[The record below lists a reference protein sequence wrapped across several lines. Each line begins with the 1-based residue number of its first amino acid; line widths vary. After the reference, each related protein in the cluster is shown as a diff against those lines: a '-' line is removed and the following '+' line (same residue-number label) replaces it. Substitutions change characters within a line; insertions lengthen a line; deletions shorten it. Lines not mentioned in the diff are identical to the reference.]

1 MDNNKHTAPFIKVSS
16 NLLLLPQTTLH
27 LKNLRQD
34 VANLLY
40 ENDFVAFSGKDEY
53 LHSDDGQLNAYGV
66 LCSATKVNNDE
77 QDEQDEP
84 LVKAYAK
91 TRVRIVQFD
100 PEAKTCAYYE
110 DPIVE
115 DLSEQAK
122 TDMQRYIQQI
132 VDDIA
137 KAFQGG
143 RHIANRVREYE
154 SLNQMIV
161 FLTQYMNLSTTE
173 TYEMLTIDSKKQQV
187 TRFIDYLLR
196 QKEEVALKMELNAK
210 MTSEATDFY
219 RRQAIE
225 RQIQKLKEQL
235 GDEEGEDENQNDYV
249 SRIQALPLRETTQ
262 KALLEDAR
270 RLEKMNEQAQEAEV
284 LRTYLDFALALP
296 WKKEEAFHPD
306 LKEAR
311 KILDEHH
318 AGMDKVKERILQ
330 HLAVMQ
336 LRNSMKGSAIL
347 LVGPPGTGKTSLGK
361 SIAKALHRPY
371 TRLSLGGIRD
381 ESAIR
386 GHRRTYVGAMS
397 GRILK
402 RNTKS

>member
-27 LKNLRQD
+27 LKNLRPE
-34 VANLLY
+34 VAQLLY

-53 LHSDDGQLNAYGV
+53 LHCDDGQLNAYGV

-77 QDEQDEP
+77 QDEP

-91 TRVRIVQFD
+91 VRVRIVQFD

-110 DPIVE
+110 DPIIE

-122 TDMQRYIQQI
+122 ADMQLYIQQI

-196 QKEEVALKMELNAK
+196 QKEEVALKLELNAK
-210 MTSEATDFY
+210 MMSEATDFY

-235 GDEEGEDENQNDYV
+235 GDEEGEEDNQNDYV
-249 SRIQALPLRETTQ
+249 SRIQALPLRETNQ

-270 RLEKMNEQAQEAEV
+270 RLEKMNEQAHRSRSV
-284 LRTYLDFALALP
+284 KNILRFCACPSVEKRRGLP
-296 WKKEEAFHPD
+296 
-306 LKEAR
+306 
-311 KILDEHH
+311 
-318 AGMDKVKERILQ
+318 
-330 HLAVMQ
+330 
-336 LRNSMKGSAIL
+336 S
-347 LVGPPGTGKTSLGK
+347 
-361 SIAKALHRPY
+361 
-371 TRLSLGGIRD
+371 
-381 ESAIR
+381 
-386 GHRRTYVGAMS
+386 
-397 GRILK
+397 
-402 RNTKS
+402 

>member
-77 QDEQDEP
+77 QDEP

-91 TRVRIVQFD
+91 VRVRIVQLD

-110 DPIVE
+110 DPIIE

-122 TDMQRYIQQI
+122 ADMQRYIQQI

-196 QKEEVALKMELNAK
+196 QKEEVSLKMELNAK

-235 GDEEGEDENQNDYV
+235 GDEEDEEEN
-249 SRIQALPLRETTQ
+249 REF
-262 KALLEDAR
+262 KLCLFVK
-270 RLEKMNEQAQEAEV
+270 RLKKRFLKM
-284 LRTYLDFALALP
+284 LD
-296 WKKEEAFHPD
+296 
-306 LKEAR
+306 
-311 KILDEHH
+311 
-318 AGMDKVKERILQ
+318 V
-330 HLAVMQ
+330 
-336 LRNSMKGSAIL
+336 
-347 LVGPPGTGKTSLGK
+347 
-361 SIAKALHRPY
+361 
-371 TRLSLGGIRD
+371 
-381 ESAIR
+381 
-386 GHRRTYVGAMS
+386 
-397 GRILK
+397 
-402 RNTKS
+402 